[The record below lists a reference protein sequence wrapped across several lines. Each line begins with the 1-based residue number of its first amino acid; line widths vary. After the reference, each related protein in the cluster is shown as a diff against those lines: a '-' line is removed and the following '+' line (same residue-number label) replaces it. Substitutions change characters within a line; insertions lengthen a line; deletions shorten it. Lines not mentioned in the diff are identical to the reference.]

1 MKSAPNGS
9 EWAATGQDGG
19 AAAIAPVVAPSG
31 VAGAASAAVTSGPA
45 RASDTWLGRSVRALA
60 FASLDVLAPRFCV
73 GCGEAARGRSAEAFC
88 DACAPGAPVCWEAN
102 CIPASAVGFYRGPL
116 EAAVH
121 ALKYGKR
128 PDLARPLG
136 DLLHD
141 PWTELALEADA
152 LVPVPLHPRRLRER
166 GYNQAALLAARLAS
180 ATGTPARLRALRRI
194 RETRPLPGLDRAERA
209 AQLAGAIVA
218 RRPLT
223 DARIIL
229 VDDVVTSG
237 STVDVCVQA
246 LEDAGAC
253 VVAVV
258 ALARA
263 DSKSGS

>member
-1 MKSAPNGS
+1 M
-9 EWAATGQDGG
+9 
-19 AAAIAPVVAPSG
+19 APVVAPVVVPSG
-31 VAGAASAAVTSGPA
+31 VACAASASEMSAPA
-45 RASDTWLGRSVRALA
+45 RAPGAWLGRSVRALA

-73 GCGEAARGRSAEAFC
+73 GCGEAARARSADAFC
-88 DACAPGAPVCWEAN
+88 DACAPTTSVCWETKG
-102 CIPASAVGFYRGPL
+102 IPASAVGIYRGPL

-136 DLLHD
+136 DWLRG
-141 PWTELALEADA
+141 PWTELSREADA

-166 GYNQAALLAARLAS
+166 GYNQAALLAGRLAS

-223 DARIIL
+223 GARMVL

-237 STVDVCVQA
+237 STIDVCREA
-246 LEDAGAC
+246 LEDAGAR
-253 VVAVV
+253 VVGVV

-263 DSKSGS
+263 DSKGGS